1 MLFLFSILFMFLLFI
16 NLTLGAK
23 KKNSIPLMLYTDP
36 NAWRYAMIYPINK
49 PIDQFQSHE
58 KNHKASVRDTNQE
71 DIY

>member
-1 MLFLFSILFMFLLFI
+1 MR
-16 NLTLGAK
+16 
-23 KKNSIPLMLYTDP
+23 YTDP